1 MAAMSPQAASS
12 PVAAPPHRT
21 GGDHRLRNLLL
32 RRIWLPR
39 WLYAA
44 VPAIYLGSGTGALLG
59 GLYLPDP
66 SWMLPYVA
74 LFGFA
79 CLHAGITLIAMRRRR
94 RTPA

>member
-12 PVAAPPHRT
+12 PIAASPQRT
-21 GGDHRLRNLLL
+21 GGDHRLRTLLF
-32 RRIWLPR
+32 RRVWLPQR
-39 WLYAA
+39 LYAA

-66 SWMLPYVA
+66 SWMLPYVL

-79 CLHAGITLIAMRRRR
+79 CLHAGVTLVAMRRRR